1 MSCYSYLALV
11 AALASEA
18 DYVFIPEDPVK
29 IDWKDKI
36 CKKILQVHFF
46 IIIYTLSKL
55 SLSTKKL

>member
-29 IDWKDKI
+29 VDWKEKI
-36 CKKILQVHFF
+36 CKKILQV
-46 IIIYTLSKL
+46 YTQPSI
-55 SLSTKKL
+55 SLSNFEMSQIKL